1 MNLKNIL
8 QRTTLSRRFFLV
20 LFACVLV
27 PLTFVLSLL
36 LLRLEIEV
44 KHQAFQR
51 MRFQA
56 KTMARTF
63 MERLLLLESEARF
76 IVSGSWDGVPEKSR
90 RFPLHM
96 APDAVSHF
104 ETLIHRGPQGAVRLF
119 GDPKDIPPFP
129 PDNVLEPNP
138 SQKPAIIRK
147 DAMGAHPQIWMAVF
161 LSESELVIGR
171 IKDSFLWDEDSNF
184 NLPPDNEICVLD
196 AQHGVLVS
204 SLAEPE
210 HLVRA
215 IADDTRL
222 ADSGELT
229 WKDANGD
236 YWASVYPLF
245 LESSFASDSWSVI
258 LSRSQKT
265 ILAPI
270 RKLQRDLSLTGLLVL
285 MAVLLLSSITVRR
298 SLKPLNRLVA
308 RTEAMGSGDFSTK
321 VDVQGS
327 PELQDISVAFNTM
340 AGRIEKQFKDLRESE
355 EQFRIAFENS
365 AVGMALVSL
374 EGRFFRVNPFLVNM
388 LGYSQQDL
396 LCKILQDVVSFETA
410 DDGNGELLGSHEGN
424 PHDLAIE
431 VRIRRS
437 DGQVVH
443 GLMNSALLHD
453 SSGKPIYHIVHIQ
466 DITKQ
471 KEMADLKSAREKAE
485 IANRTKSEFLANM
498 SHELRTPLNH
508 IMGFTELVS
517 TGVAGEINEQ
527 QKDFLNDVLQSSHH
541 LLSLINDILDL
552 AKVESGKLK
561 LELADIDIRS
571 LLENSLVMI
580 KEKAMKHGIEL
591 SVSVNGV
598 PDTVTADERKLK
610 QIVYNLLSNAAKFTP
625 DGGRISLTA
634 KACHPET
641 GHLVSP
647 AGDPVQFI
655 QISVSDN
662 GIGLKPDDL
671 ERVFQPFEQAATQ
684 GHQEIQGT
692 GLGLSLTR
700 QLVELHGGR
709 IWAESEGIQKGA
721 TFSFILPVKPAAADL
736 PS

>member
-27 PLTFVLSLL
+27 PLTIVLSLL
-36 LLRLEIEV
+36 LLRLEVEV
-44 KHQAFQR
+44 KRQTFQR

-63 MERLLLLESEARF
+63 MERLHLLENAARF
-76 IVSGSWDGVPEKSR
+76 LVSGSRDAVPEKTR
-90 RFPLHM
+90 RLPLRL

-104 ETLIHRGPQGAVRLF
+104 ETLIHQGPHGVLTLF

-129 PDNVLEPNP
+129 PDSLLDPTK
-138 SQKPAIIRK
+138 KPVIIRK
-147 DAMGAHPQIWMAVF
+147 DALGAPVQLWMAVF
-161 LSESELVIGR
+161 LSESELVIGH
-171 IKDSFLWDEDSNF
+171 IKNSFLWDEDSNF
-184 NLPPDNEICVLD
+184 NLPPDNELCVLD
-196 AQHGVLVS
+196 AKHGVLVS

-210 HLVRA
+210 NLVQA
-215 IADDTRL
+215 IADTSRP
-222 ADSGELT
+222 ADSGEIT
-229 WKDANGD
+229 WKDSNDA

-245 LESSFASDSWSVI
+245 LESSFANASWSVI

-270 RKLQRDLSLTGLLVL
+270 RKLQRDLALTGLLVL
-285 MAVLLLSSITVRR
+285 TTLLLLSSITVRR
-298 SLKPLNRLVA
+298 SLRPLNRLVA
-308 RTEAMGSGDFSTK
+308 RTVAMGSGDFSTK
-321 VDVQGS
+321 ADVQGS
-327 PELQDISVAFNTM
+327 PELQELSEAFNAM
-340 AGRIEKQFKDLRESE
+340 ASRIEKQFKDLKASE
-355 EQFRIAFENS
+355 EQFRIAFDNS
-365 AVGMALVSL
+365 AVGMALVCL
-374 EGRFFRVNPFLVNM
+374 EGRFLRVNPFLVNM

-396 LCKILQDVVSFETA
+396 LCKNLQDVVYFETS
-410 DDGNGELLGSHEGN
+410 DDGNGELLSSHKSDQ
-424 PHDLAIE
+424 HDLAVE
-431 VRIRRS
+431 ARIRRS
-437 DGQVVH
+437 DGREVH
-443 GLMNSALLHD
+443 GLMNSALLRD
-453 SSGKPIYHIVHIQ
+453 SLGKSIYHIVHIQ

-508 IMGFTELVS
+508 IIGFTELVS
-517 TGVAGEINEQ
+517 AGAAGEVNEQ
-527 QKDFLNDVLQSSHH
+527 QKDFLNDVIQSSHH
-541 LLSLINDILDL
+541 LLSLVNDILDL
-552 AKVESGKLK
+552 AKVESGKMT

-580 KEKAMKHGIEL
+580 KEKALKHGIEL

-598 PDTVTADERKLK
+598 PETVSADERKLK

-634 KACHPET
+634 KACHLET

-662 GIGLKPDDL
+662 GIGLRPDDL
-671 ERVFQPFEQAATQ
+671 ERVFQPFEQAAAQ
-684 GHQEIQGT
+684 GHQQIQST

-700 QLVELHGGR
+700 QLVELHGGK

-721 TFSFILPVKPAAADL
+721 TFSFVLPVKPAAADL
-736 PS
+736 TS